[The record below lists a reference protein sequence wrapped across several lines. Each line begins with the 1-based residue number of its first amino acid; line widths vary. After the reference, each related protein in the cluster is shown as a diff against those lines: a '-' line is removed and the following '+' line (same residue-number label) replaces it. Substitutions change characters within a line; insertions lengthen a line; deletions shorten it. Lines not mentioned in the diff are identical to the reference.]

1 MEGMFHL
8 NNQSTIKNVNHY
20 LKLRNYM
27 NAIKQPVLSCQ
38 IRPVFSY
45 PLRAPLSLLFSSYS
59 ATERMKKN
67 KGSIK
72 SRQKTVDQLPHYLRL
87 PLVGLVPVVLHGAP
101 AEKLILLLS
110 PGSVVSSKKG

>member
-20 LKLRNYM
+20 LKLKNYM

-45 PLRAPLSLLFSSYS
+45 PLRAPLSSLLFSSYS

-87 PLVGLVPVVLHGAP
+87 PLVGLVPVVLHGA
-101 AEKLILLLS
+101 LLLS